1 MTTPR
6 RLAIFLLA
14 AVAWLPSCQ
23 PALGASLIT
32 ATVSVSATPTN
43 GATITVNG
51 STRTWVTNVTA
62 SDTQILIPAGGTG
75 AVASNLWSHASTWE
89 FPTSVVPGMPATNSV
104 SLRTQLDGAMAAS
117 LSGAWGTITLA
128 TNTTGISLV
137 TVRVP
142 ASGEPAPVRG
152 FVADQL
158 VQTIG
163 DNANTNTFPAATP
176 ALANFVNRSTSQT
189 IAGDKTLS
197 GTTRT
202 TGTLQASN
210 VTVSGTVTG
219 GTFSAPVLTN
229 ATVHATNGTITG
241 VTISGTAG
249 QISGGL
255 LSGNTVSNATIAGT
269 ATGGT
274 FSAPVLTNA
283 TVHATNGTITGVT
296 VSGTAGQISGG
307 LLSGNTVSN
316 ATMAGTMTGGNFTA
330 PTLNMAT
337 VNATNGTL
345 TGVTVSGTIGVM
357 AGGVVSGSTVSNTT
371 ASGTTTVAD
380 LRLSRTTWAPTA
392 GGNSGA
398 TINGSFARVTDP
410 GGSFWVYGIAG
421 GVDGRILV
429 IAHPG
434 PNAFTISYD
443 SSVDGTAANRI
454 LTPSLGDLT
463 SLGAA
468 TAVLVYDGAASRW
481 RVVSWLD

>member
-241 VTISGTAG
+241 VT
-249 QISGGL
+249 
-255 LSGNTVSNATIAGT
+255 
-269 ATGGT
+269 
-274 FSAPVLTNA
+274 
-283 TVHATNGTITGVT
+283 

>member
-6 RLAIFLLA
+6 RLAILLLA

-51 STRTWVTNVTA
+51 STRTWVTNVTG

-75 AVASNLWSHASTWE
+75 AVASNLWIHASTWE

-104 SLRTQLDGAMAAS
+104 SLRAQLDGAMAAS

-176 ALANFVNRSTSQT
+176 ALANFVNRSTTQT
-189 IAGDKTLS
+189 IGGDKTLS

-241 VTISGTAG
+241 VTI
-249 QISGGL
+249 
-255 LSGNTVSNATIAGT
+255 
-269 ATGGT
+269 
-274 FSAPVLTNA
+274 
-283 TVHATNGTITGVT
+283 
-296 VSGTAGQISGG
+296 SGTAGQISGG